1 MRNRKG
7 LTLINTDGMTNMYKL
22 YDTVILSTNG
32 IFIKLNTDGFR
43 TNHTKNCMNDNLPEG
58 YRVYQKNFEWFVD
71 TPNEKGITFEDEM
84 VLTL

>member
-1 MRNRKG
+1 
-7 LTLINTDGMTNMYKL
+7 
-22 YDTVILSTNG
+22 
-32 IFIKLNTDGFR
+32 
-43 TNHTKNCMNDNLPEG
+43 MNDNLPEG